1 MVEGLHPLVE
11 KLFRERFGQFTP
23 PQLAAMP
30 KILAGE
36 NVLLIAPTGSG
47 KTEAALIPVLSGIVN
62 MGREKKGIKA
72 LYITPLRALNRDMLE
87 RISWWSARLD
97 IRVAVRHGDT
107 SDLERV
113 GQSRLPPDLLIT
125 TPETLQAI
133 LTGKVLMAA
142 MSSLKW
148 VIVDEVHELAS
159 SKRGA
164 QLSVGLERL
173 RAAVGDF
180 QVIGLSAT
188 VGTPE
193 EVGKYLVGSRKISIV
208 RADADKKYE
217 VRVAYPVPGSDDEAL
232 ASKLFTLPDVAARLR
247 FMRRI
252 MESASTVL
260 LFTNTRS
267 VAETLTNRFRM
278 WDQTLPIA
286 VHHGSLARSSRLGVE
301 RAMKEGSLR
310 GIICTSSLELGID
323 VGSVDLVIQ
332 YNSPRQVTRLVQR
345 VGRAGHSLSAVSRGH
360 IITMDEDDTLEALVI
375 TRRLMAGELEPIKAL
390 SAPLDVLMH
399 QLVGLLIWKRKWK
412 VSEMLDFFRLSYPFR
427 DLSEEDLRAVINYV
441 STRRPRL
448 AYYSKVDD
456 SIVKPANRAA
466 FYSYYFDNLSMIP
479 EEKQYLVIDE
489 SEGKQEP
496 VGVLDE
502 AFVSENG
509 APGVKFVEM
518 GSVWEITQVY
528 EQKVYVKKASDPL
541 GAIPSWEGEEIPVPK
556 EIAQEVGQIRRMA
569 EEKLKAGMK
578 VEDVAEEL
586 WRYYPYAERDDLMRS
601 ISDVQ
606 DEVAQRLPVGTDRRL
621 LIEVWRDYA
630 IFHTHAG
637 LLENRCLARVFA
649 HIFSKKSGLTIQVAQ
664 DPYRWAIRLPEG
676 ALDPQE
682 TLKLSQDIVSD
693 MAKLDK
699 NTFMELAKEALAS
712 TGLYKRR
719 LVNAGK
725 KMAAIAKDADLSS
738 VGLEEIIAQLRGSV
752 IDVQAM
758 RDVFTFDV
766 SVDGALD
773 FLKDISEGKRTVN
786 GVIVSEPTH
795 QALNFLEQ
803 GMRKEDVVA
812 PERLKR
818 LLEASVR
825 QRLFFEPVT
834 LACTACGQYVETKAA
849 ADLPDFPSCP
859 YCGSRRLGITKLGEE
874 AVWIALTSEGTRD
887 HRLYSELKASADLVE
902 KYGRKAIVALAGRGI
917 SASEAQKILSSS
929 SSYDEIVR
937 AVMKAERDSLRRRFL
952 AQKR

>member
-47 KTEAALIPVLSGIVN
+47 KTEAALIPVLSGIVG
-62 MGREKKGIKA
+62 MGRGKKGIKA

-107 SDLERV
+107 SDLERE

-142 MSSLKW
+142 MASLKW
-148 VIVDEVHELAS
+148 VVVDEVHELAS

-164 QLSVGLERL
+164 QLAVALERL

-193 EVGKYLVGSRKISIV
+193 EVGKYLVGSRQISVI
-208 RADADKKYE
+208 RADTDKRYDIK
-217 VRVAYPVPGSDDEAL
+217 VAYPIPGPEDEEL

-247 FMRRI
+247 FMREI
-252 MESASTVL
+252 METASTVL

-278 WDQTLPIA
+278 WDQALPIG

-301 RAMKEGSLR
+301 KAMKEGSLR

-345 VGRAGHSLSAVSRGH
+345 VGRAGHSLGAVSRGYVV
-360 IITMDEDDTLEALVI
+360 TMDEDDTLEAVVI
-375 TRRLMAGELEPIKAL
+375 TRRLMHGELEPVRVL
-390 SAPLDVLMH
+390 DAPLDVLMH
-399 QLVGLLIWKRKWK
+399 QLAGLLIWRRKWK
-412 VSEMLDFFRLSYPFR
+412 IKDVLDFLRASYPFK
-427 DLSEEDLRAVINYV
+427 DLKEEDLRAVVDYM

-448 AYYSKVDD
+448 AYYSSSDD
-456 SIVKPANRAA
+456 SVVKPANRSA

-479 EEKQYLVIDE
+479 EEKQYLVVDE
-489 SEGKQEP
+489 SGGKEEP

-502 AFVSENG
+502 AFVGENG
-509 APGVKFVEM
+509 VPGVKFVEV

-528 EQKVYVKKASDPL
+528 NDKVYVKKASDPL
-541 GAIPSWEGEEIPVPK
+541 GAIPSWEGEEIPVPQ
-556 EIAQEVGQIRRMA
+556 EIAQEVGYIRRA
-569 EEKLKAGMK
+569 VEEGIKNGKKLEMI
-578 VEDVAEEL
+578 VDEL
-586 WRYYPYAERDDLMRS
+586 SRIYPYAEKDVLMRAV
-601 ISDVQ
+601 SDVVDQ
-606 DEVAQRLPVGTDRRL
+606 VAQGLPVATDRRVL
-621 LIEVWRDYA
+621 VEVWKDYA
-630 IFHTHAG
+630 VIHTHAG
-637 LLENRCLARVFA
+637 LLENRCLARGFA
-649 HIFSKKSGLTIQVAQ
+649 YLFSKRTGLTVQVAQ
-664 DPYRWAIRLPEG
+664 DAYRWAIRAPEG
-676 ALDPQE
+676 ALEPEE
-682 TLKLSQDIVSD
+682 TLKMCKDVIRDL
-693 MAKLDK
+693 AGLEKAP
-699 NTFMELAKEALAS
+699 FMELAKDALAS

-719 LVNAGK
+719 LVNAGR

-738 VGLEEIIAQLRGSV
+738 VGLDEIVAQLKGTV
-752 IDVQAM
+752 VDVQAT

-773 FLKDISEGKRTVN
+773 FLKGVKDGEREVV
-786 GVIVSEPTH
+786 GVIVSEPTR
-795 QALNFLEQ
+795 QGLNFLEQ

-825 QRLFFEPVT
+825 QRLNFEPVT
-834 LACTACGQYVETKAA
+834 LACTSCGQYVETKAV
-849 ADLPDFPSCP
+849 ADLPEFPSCP
-859 YCGSRRLGITKLGEE
+859 YCGSKRIGVSKAGED
-874 AVWIALTSEGTRD
+874 AVWKAITGAGE
-887 HRLYSELKASADLVE
+887 HRVYAELRASADLVE
-902 KYGRKAIVALAGRGI
+902 KYGKKAVMVLAGRGVGVTD
-917 SASEAQKILSSS
+917 AQKILSSGQTEE
-929 SSYDEIVR
+929 EIVR
-937 AVMKAERDSLRRRFL
+937 GVMEAERDSLKRRFL
-952 AQKR
+952 AQRR